1 MDYFE
6 GNPDSSIMGM
16 IQIYIQWEWL
26 RIQQMEVRYVS
37 TIFWAIWIGGISPEI

>member
-26 RIQQMEVRYVS
+26 RIQQMEVRKS
-37 TIFWAIWIGGISPEI
+37 TICLAIWIVGIFPEI